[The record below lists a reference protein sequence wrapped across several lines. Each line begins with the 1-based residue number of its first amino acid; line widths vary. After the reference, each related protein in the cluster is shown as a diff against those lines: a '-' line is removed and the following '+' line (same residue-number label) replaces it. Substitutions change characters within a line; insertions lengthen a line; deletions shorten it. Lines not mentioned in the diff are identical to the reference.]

1 MGTVLLHP
9 LYFPTIAEIG
19 DILDLSELSEP
30 NRPPINIPI
39 LPPKPVDEIKYPFID
54 KPIIELPIERELEY
68 RRRRSLFEGI
78 YIIFISA
85 I

>member
-1 MGTVLLHP
+1 M
-9 LYFPTIAEIG
+9 G

-30 NRPPINIPI
+30 NPPPINIPI
-39 LPPKPVDEIKYPFID
+39 LPPVDKIKYPFID
-54 KPIIELPIERELEY
+54 EPIGIQLPIERELEY

-78 YIIFISA
+78 YIIFITA